1 MISSWLEK
9 SSWPAVRIK
18 YACINSFSGGT
29 PDTSNTSYWND
40 GNVPW
45 IASGE
50 LQNCDVRNATSYITN
65 KGLANSSAKI
75 IKKGSVA
82 IAMTGATCA
91 NVGYITFD
99 TAANQSVYAYIIKDN
114 YNARFV
120 YYSLIAMRNE
130 ILSKQNGG
138 AQAGINGIVCKN
150 LYIPKINLN
159 DQQKIA
165 DYLDKKVSIIDRL
178 IDNINKQI
186 KELKAYE
193 LSKIEENVFGRTE
206 QKEVKNSNIQW
217 INAVPKDWRIIKLK
231 FISQIR
237 GRIGFRGYTVQDLV
251 EPDEKGAAIVLGG
264 TNIMKE
270 GTISYEKLT
279 YISEKKYL
287 ESPEIMLR
295 GGEILITK
303 VGAGTGENALYKY
316 FTERVT
322 INPNVMLCVPDSDQ
336 VPEFINYFLLTP
348 TVREIMAI
356 ESRKSGAQPAINQEF
371 IKNLPVVYPTKYKQ
385 ELIVNEINKMLIT
398 STKLIQ
404 IKQQKIV
411 ELNKYKKSLIYECV
425 TGKKEIL

>member
-1 MISSWLEK
+1 MNSSWLEK

-50 LQNCDVRNATSYITN
+50 LQNCDVRNATNYITN

-120 YYSLIAMRNE
+120 YYSLIAMRDE

-264 TNIMKE
+264 R
-270 GTISYEKLT
+270 YD
-279 YISEKKYL
+279 
-287 ESPEIMLR
+287 
-295 GGEILITK
+295 IL
-303 VGAGTGENALYKY
+303 
-316 FTERVT
+316 
-322 INPNVMLCVPDSDQ
+322 
-336 VPEFINYFLLTP
+336 
-348 TVREIMAI
+348 
-356 ESRKSGAQPAINQEF
+356 
-371 IKNLPVVYPTKYKQ
+371 
-385 ELIVNEINKMLIT
+385 
-398 STKLIQ
+398 
-404 IKQQKIV
+404 
-411 ELNKYKKSLIYECV
+411 
-425 TGKKEIL
+425 

>member
-1 MISSWLEK
+1 M
-9 SSWPAVRIK
+9 
-18 YACINSFSGGT
+18 
-29 PDTSNTSYWND
+29 
-40 GNVPW
+40 
-45 IASGE
+45 
-50 LQNCDVRNATSYITN
+50 
-65 KGLANSSAKI
+65 
-75 IKKGSVA
+75 KKG
-82 IAMTGATCA
+82 
-91 NVGYITFD
+91 
-99 TAANQSVYAYIIKDN
+99 
-114 YNARFV
+114 
-120 YYSLIAMRNE
+120 
-130 ILSKQNGG
+130 
-138 AQAGINGIVCKN
+138 
-150 LYIPKINLN
+150 P
-159 DQQKIA
+159 
-165 DYLDKKVSIIDRL
+165 RL
-178 IDNINKQI
+178 
-186 KELKAYE
+186 
-193 LSKIEENVFGRTE
+193 F
-206 QKEVKNSNIQW
+206 
-217 INAVPKDWRIIKLK
+217 
-231 FISQIR
+231 
-237 GRIGFRGYTVQDLV
+237 LV
-251 EPDEKGAAIVLGG
+251 
-264 TNIMKE
+264 E